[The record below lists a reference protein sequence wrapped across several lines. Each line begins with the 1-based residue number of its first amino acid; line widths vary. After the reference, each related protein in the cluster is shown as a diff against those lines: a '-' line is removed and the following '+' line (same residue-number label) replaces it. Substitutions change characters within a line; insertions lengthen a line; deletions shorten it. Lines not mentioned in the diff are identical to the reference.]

1 MAVYAELDVWILP
14 DEVLQ
19 IVQEYVLA
27 QGCAHADSYVTDSK
41 LLVILQIFLTHIQ
54 RVKCPLNIFIENL
67 SLFSQSYPSGT
78 SVKKRSAEFFFKFG
92 NSLAY
97 RGLTDVELICGLA
110 DVAGFGN
117 CMKNNVIV
125 QITYHDIPPG
135 YNNYSF
141 YIL

>member
-1 MAVYAELDVWILP
+1 MAVDAELDVRILLYK
-14 DEVLQ
+14 VLQ
-19 IVQEYVLA
+19 VIQKDVLA
-27 QGCAHADSYVTDSK
+27 QRCADSDSYVTDSK

-78 SVKKRSAEFFFKFG
+78 SVKKRSDEFFFKFG

-117 CMKNNVIV
+117 CIEK
-125 QITYHDIPPG
+125 
-135 YNNYSF
+135 
-141 YIL
+141 